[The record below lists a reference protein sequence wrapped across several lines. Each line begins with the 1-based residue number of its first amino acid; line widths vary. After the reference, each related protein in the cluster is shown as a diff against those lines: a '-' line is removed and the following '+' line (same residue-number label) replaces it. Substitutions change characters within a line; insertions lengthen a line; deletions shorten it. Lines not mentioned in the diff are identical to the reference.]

1 MTGLWLALVVMAIV
15 AVWGL
20 AWQAR
25 QGRLRVASGLEP
37 VLPEQVLRHLDAD
50 AAVTLLQL
58 TAPICARCPQ
68 AHAVLAELAA
78 AARGVR
84 HTELNLAEHP
94 ELAHLLRVRSTPT
107 TLAVARSGQELFRV
121 IGVPRR
127 EDLLSALQP
136 HLGS

>member
-1 MTGLWLALVVMAIV
+1 MTGLWLALLVMAIA
-15 AVWGL
+15 AVLGL
-20 AWQAR
+20 VWQAR
-25 QGRLRVASGLEP
+25 QGRLRIAHKEP
-37 VLPEQVLRHLDAD
+37 VLPEQVLRHLDTD

-78 AARGVR
+78 AAGGVR

-94 ELAHLLRVRSTPT
+94 ELAVLLGVRSTPT
-107 TLAVARSGQELFRV
+107 TLAVARSGEELFRV